1 MKKYIFTL
9 FTLLFLNSVFSQV
22 GIKTTNPQ
30 GVFNVDGAGDNTII
44 PTATQLK
51 NDVVVLSNGNTGI
64 GVLPTTTGAKLEV
77 SPTTTSNSV
86 LKLADISDTK
96 NKQVTSI
103 NYGKTSKLLIDDTGN
118 VVKAYST
125 IQDFSLAGLQS
136 FDASI
141 LGLGTSASVFS
152 PVSNLGTIF
161 SFENGG
167 SYLVY
172 GEVTWGLK
180 AGYRVVTHSFTAS
193 DAATADTLTLTGQG
207 TNTLTFDFGSGSD
220 LIFEITGT
228 LDLRYMNVKKSAGT
242 ADIYILTVKN
252 SDNYEKF
259 YSFFEFLICNSNK
272 CSSWSEHNQSENIIC
287 CRWYER

>member
-161 SFENGG
+161 SFEFITSNSFGNGG

-242 ADIYILTVKN
+242 ADIYIFDSK
-252 SDNYEKF
+252 KF
-259 YSFFEFLICNSNK
+259 
-272 CSSWSEHNQSENIIC
+272 
-287 CRWYER
+287 R